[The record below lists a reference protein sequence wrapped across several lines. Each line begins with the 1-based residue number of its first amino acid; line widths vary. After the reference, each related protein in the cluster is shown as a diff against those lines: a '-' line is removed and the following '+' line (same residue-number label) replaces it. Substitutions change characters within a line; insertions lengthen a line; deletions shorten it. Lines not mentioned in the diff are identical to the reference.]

1 MVGGAPAT
9 WGSPRVL
16 VIPVAAV
23 PRWSGVWSWEGGGER
38 EKGGERERERE
49 REKQDTSSCLFMT
62 CSHIYICFEKY

>member
-23 PRWSGVWSWEGGGER
+23 PMWSGVWSWEGRGGGKR
-38 EKGGERERERE
+38 ERERERE
-49 REKQDTSSCLFMT
+49 RGREGERERGRNKT
-62 CSHIYICFEKY
+62 H